1 MSECGN
7 LDIFLVVDRSGSRLR
22 GLVIKNMENTPEQ
35 GEKIFSILKNMILTF
50 SHISPQAS
58 LKRK

>member
-7 LDIFLVVDRSGSRLR
+7 LDIFLVIDRSGSRLR

-35 GEKIFSILKNMILTF
+35 GEKIFSILKKYDLNIL
-50 SHISPQAS
+50 SYLA
-58 LKRK
+58 